1 LPHSPA
7 GKARHSLIV
16 RYLSRGDVGRVP
28 AQMWAESRRRCGPS
42 PGADVAESRRRCGP
56 SRGADVGESWRRCG
70 PSPGADVGRCGQM
83 GALCELRDLVRS
95 QRNVEEFDLRR
106 LS

>member
-1 LPHSPA
+1 MPHSPA

-16 RYLSRGDVGRVP
+16 RYLSRGDV
-28 AQMWAESRRRCGPS
+28 
-42 PGADVAESRRRCGP
+42 AESRRRCGP
-56 SRGADVGESWRRCG
+56 SR
-70 PSPGADVGRCGQM
+70 GADVGRCGQM